1 MCNMKPDSFM
11 EPASFIKPD
20 YFMVLDSFIDA
31 LKAEKGYSV
40 HTCRAY
46 RSDVLHFIDFVL
58 QDKEHKVKEDGNKNL
73 FFKHIKTIDKN
84 RIRKYLA
91 ILVRSGKSKRTIS
104 RKLSSLKAFFDYL
117 IKSEH
122 IKINPADMIP
132 FPKLEKTIP
141 KFVNIDDLFRLLDS
155 INTETLLDKRNLAM
169 FETFYSTG
177 MRVSEMEGLNI
188 EDIDFKKQMIKVFGK
203 GSKERIVPVGKRAL
217 TAITNYRNCLKENFI
232 PVFLNKNF
240 SRLSSRSIGRILDK
254 LVRDCGLNMPVSPH
268 TLRHSFATHM
278 LDSGADLRG
287 IQEILGHASL
297 STTQIYTHV
306 SMDKLMQVYD
316 KAHPRS

>member
-1 MCNMKPDSFM
+1 M
-11 EPASFIKPD
+11 ETDNSIVTGENLA
-20 YFMVLDSFIDA
+20 VLNNFIDA

-46 RSDVLHFIDFVL
+46 RSDVLDFINFIL
-58 QDKEHKVKEDGNKNL
+58 QDQKITKNAGHGVFL
-73 FFKHIKTIDKN
+73 KHIKSIDKN
-84 RIRKYLA
+84 TIRQYLA
-91 ILVRSGKSKRTIS
+91 ILLRSGKTKRTIS

-117 IKSEH
+117 IKSGH
-122 IKINPADMIP
+122 IKISPADMIP

-141 KFVNIDDLFRLLDS
+141 KFVNIDDLFMLLDH
-155 INTETLLDKRNLAM
+155 IKTDTLLDKRNLAM

-177 MRVSEMEGLNI
+177 MRVSEMEGLDI

-203 GSKERIVPVGKRAL
+203 GSKERVVPVGKRAL
-217 TAITNYRNCLKENFI
+217 TAIKNYRICLKENFI

-240 SRLSSRSIGRILDK
+240 SRLSSRSIRRILDK
-254 LVRDCGLNMPVSPH
+254 IVRECGLNMPISPH

-278 LDSGADLRG
+278 LDAGADLRG

>member
-1 MCNMKPDSFM
+1 MGFDHFT
-11 EPASFIKPD
+11 IVD
-20 YFMVLDSFIDA
+20 HFIDV

-46 RSDVLHFIDFVL
+46 RSDVLNFIESIL
-58 QDKEHKVKEDGNKNL
+58 PDKNINKGLNKRT
-73 FFKHIKTIDKN
+73 FFKIIKNINKYT
-84 RIRKYLA
+84 IRKYLA
-91 ILVRSGKSKRTIS
+91 LLVKEKKSKRTIS
-104 RKLSSLKAFFDYL
+104 RKLSSLKVFFDYL
-117 IKSEH
+117 IRTGNLKV
-122 IKINPADMIP
+122 NPADMIP

-141 KFVNIDDLFRLLDS
+141 KFINIDDIFRLLDS
-155 INTETLLDKRNLAM
+155 IKTETLLDKRNLAM

-177 MRVSEMEGLNI
+177 MRVSEMQGLNI
-188 EDIDFKKQMIKVFGK
+188 ENIDFKKQMIKVFGK

-217 TAITNYRNCLKENFI
+217 TAIKNYRLRLKQNYI

-240 SRLSSRSIGRILDK
+240 TRLSARSIRRILDK
-254 LVRDCGLNMPVSPH
+254 IVRDCGLNIPVSPH
-268 TLRHSFATHM
+268 MLRHSFATHM

-287 IQEILGHASL
+287 IQEILGHVSL

-316 KAHPRS
+316 KAHPRR